1 LKGGPVHS
9 DDPGLFTTFDVES
22 RVNGEIPLST
32 TFRWRAAAPTLD
44 LDVRGEASIEDP
56 STFNEMFVPV
66 SGFFIASG
74 AFETLSFEYVLSDR
88 SGRGWVDAV
97 YDSLVVRAVEP
108 SDSTDTRT
116 VTDWFLGRKIRT
128 SHVPGRD
135 PPRSGE
141 IAYDR
146 QEWNSFFAFVWFSL
160 RSGIQAMVLE

>member
-1 LKGGPVHS
+1 MGRADPAGRKHIVVS
-9 DDPGLFTTFDVES
+9 AAERVQRFDDRAFDVGNDTDFLEFDADI
-22 RVNGEIPLST
+22 GEELGHVTDILVLG
-32 TFRWRAAAPTLD
+32 AP
-44 LDVRGEASIEDP
+44 GK
-56 STFNEMFVPV
+56 
-66 SGFFIASG
+66 
-74 AFETLSFEYVLSDR
+74 YVLSDR

-116 VTDWFLGRKIRT
+116 VTDWFLGRRIRT

>member
-1 LKGGPVHS
+1 
-9 DDPGLFTTFDVES
+9 
-22 RVNGEIPLST
+22 
-32 TFRWRAAAPTLD
+32 
-44 LDVRGEASIEDP
+44 
-56 STFNEMFVPV
+56 MFVPV
-66 SGFFIASG
+66 SGILISSG
-74 AFETLSFEYVLSDR
+74 TFERLSFEYVLSDR

-116 VTDWFLGRKIRT
+116 VTDWFLGRRIRT